1 MCPSCGDKIDEVG
14 AGKVSCGDWYRT
26 DGSTVAGSPEQ
37 QEPIVL
43 NIGYLTHQRQERWVD
58 KERGMERRG
67 MIRIETR
74 LKLKDRG

>member
-43 NIGYLTHQRQERWVD
+43 NIGYLTHQRQEREGNGEKRNEKNRD
-58 KERGMERRG
+58 K
-67 MIRIETR
+67 IETKR
-74 LKLKDRG
+74 

>member
-43 NIGYLTHQRQERWVD
+43 NIGYLTHQTGEVGRQREGNGENRND
-58 KERGMERRG
+58 KNRDKT
-67 MIRIETR
+67 ETKR
-74 LKLKDRG
+74 